1 MTDKELIEQ
10 VEKMKARIMV
20 LDSDNRILI
29 KKNEDLKKEIKL
41 LKKQLKEQQKNNFDK
56 ENLKLFE

>member
-10 VEKMKARIMV
+10 VEKMKARIGL
-20 LDSDNRILI
+20 LDSNNRILI
-29 KKNEDLKKEIKL
+29 KQNEKLKKEIKL
-41 LKKQLKEQQKNNFDK
+41 LKKQFKEKQQDNSDK

>member
-10 VEKMKARIMV
+10 VEKMKARITV
-20 LDSDNRILI
+20 LDSNNRMLI
-29 KKNEDLKKEIKL
+29 KQNEELKKAIKL
-41 LKKQLKEQQKNNFDK
+41 LKKQLKENQKNSSNK

>member
-1 MTDKELIEQ
+1 MTNNELIEQ
-10 VEKMKARIMV
+10 VEKMKARILV

-29 KKNEDLKKEIKL
+29 KQNEELKKAIKL
-41 LKKQLKEQQKNNFDK
+41 LKKQLKENQKNSSNK

>member
-1 MTDKELIEQ
+1 MTDCELIEQ
-10 VEKMKARIMV
+10 VNKMKARILV

-29 KKNEDLKKEIKL
+29 KQNEELKKAIKL
-41 LKKQLKEQQKNNFDK
+41 LKKQLKENQKNSSNK

>member
-10 VEKMKARIMV
+10 VEKMKARITV
-20 LDSDNRILI
+20 LDSNNRMLI
-29 KKNEDLKKEIKL
+29 KQNEELKKAIKL
-41 LKKQLKEQQKNNFDK
+41 LKKQLKEKQQDNSNK